1 MSHHIYHTEALI
13 LGALPSGE
21 GDRLLYCY
29 TREHGLVLAH
39 ARSIRES
46 RSRLRYALQ
55 TFSHAHIDL
64 IRGKYGWKLI
74 SATPISSQRA
84 LWESDQ
90 KRRIIAGHMHLARRL
105 IQGEEAHASLF
116 DDLLSGYEFI
126 RSLTDEG
133 SLRDAELLL
142 AVRLLSLLGYWGE
155 ESILLPVFARSG
167 YHVDDL
173 SLIRTERNAIV
184 AKVNHALHSTQ
195 L

>member
-13 LGALPSGE
+13 IGSIPKGE

-29 TREHGLVLAH
+29 TRDHGLVLAH

-74 SATPISSQRA
+74 SATPVASQRA
-84 LWESDQ
+84 VWRDDR
-90 KRRIIAGHMHLARRL
+90 KRHIVAGHMQLARRL
-105 IQGEEAHASLF
+105 IQGEEAHGVLF
-116 DDLLSGYEFI
+116 DDLLLGYKFI
-126 RSLTDEG
+126 HSLSDEE

-142 AVRLLSLLGYWGE
+142 AARLLSRLGYWGE
-155 ESILLPVFARSG
+155 DAQLAPILSRSDYDAG
-167 YHVDDL
+167 DL
-173 SLIRTERNAIV
+173 IQLRPMRSAIV
-184 AKVNHALHSTQ
+184 TRVNHALHSSQ

>member
-13 LGALPSGE
+13 LGSIPSGE

-29 TREHGLVLAH
+29 TRDHGLVLAH

-74 SATPISSQRA
+74 SATPINSQRA
-84 LWESDQ
+84 LWGSDR
-90 KRRIIAGHMHLARRL
+90 KRRIIAGHMQLARRL
-105 IQGEEAHASLF
+105 IQGEEVHTTLF
-116 DDLLSGYEFI
+116 DDLLCGYEFI
-126 RSLTDEG
+126 KSLTDEE

-142 AVRLLSLLGYWGE
+142 AVRLLSLLGYWGDDTQLAPV
-155 ESILLPVFARSG
+155 LLRSDYDIKNLAELRPLRTAIIAR
-167 YHVDDL
+167 
-173 SLIRTERNAIV
+173 
-184 AKVNHALHSTQ
+184 VNQALHSSQ